1 MQILPAAVDDVIPHQ
16 KYLGRSYGYA
26 VHTGIQES
34 GGIVS
39 SGSKFAAYAHLYSF
53 IYQGSKYEK
62 GNCKKGIEDHR
73 EIATWNISGLFSI
86 FDYCENME

>member
-39 SGSKFAAYAHLYSF
+39 SGSKFAAYAHL
-53 IYQGSKYEK
+53 
-62 GNCKKGIEDHR
+62 
-73 EIATWNISGLFSI
+73 
-86 FDYCENME
+86 